1 MNEKTLT
8 QAIGELILE
17 AAPERRAEIVN
28 LWQKYAPQFSYM
40 SDKNGF
46 QMEAGPWGL
55 ILFTPRTMGQ
65 IWILGF
71 AAWRALEAYCPYV
84 LLCNEI
90 VHSTMPDDPDQVE
103 AALEEEL
110 RKVEELR
117 NISCVDAFEW
127 PSVIPEPSSSLPK
140 AVRERAI
147 VDSIKIAS
155 AYVFLHEIQHVLF
168 ARSAARPLDRKAEEL
183 ECDRFARDFLLE
195 RIPDY
200 CINTGYAEDA
210 VLEKRLIGLALGGF
224 ILLQITKDRGG
235 SESHPAVAERL
246 GHLTQNNGDAK
257 THSWV
262 YACCLLLSVLRREGK
277 LPSRLAFSDPRDLFK
292 KMVQVLRQDQLPA

>member
-17 AAPERRAEIVN
+17 AAPERRTELVN
-28 LWQKYAPQFSYM
+28 LWQKYAPQFSHI

-46 QMEAGPWGL
+46 EMEAGPWGL

-84 LLCNEI
+84 LLCSEI
-90 VHSTMPDDPDQVE
+90 DPSIMPDVPDQVE
-103 AALEEEL
+103 TALEEEL
-110 RKVEELR
+110 RKAEELQD
-117 NISCVDAFEW
+117 ISCIDAFEW
-127 PSVIPEPSSSLPK
+127 PSVIPEPSSNLPK

-155 AYVFLHEIQHVLF
+155 AYVFLHEVQHVVF
-168 ARSAARPLDRKAEEL
+168 ASSGARPLDRKAEEL

-195 RIPDY
+195 RIPEY
-200 CINTGYAEDA
+200 CTVTGYAEDA
-210 VLEKRLIGLALGGF
+210 VLDKRLIGLALGGF
-224 ILLQITKDRGG
+224 ILLQVTKDRDG

-246 GHLTQNNGDAK
+246 HGLTQNNGDAK
-257 THSWV
+257 AHSWV
-262 YACCLLLSVLRREGK
+262 YSCCLLLGVLRREGK
-277 LPSRLAFSDPRDLFK
+277 LPSRLAFSDPRDLFR
-292 KMVQVLRQDQLPA
+292 KMIQVLR